1 MSKSSKTGR
10 GEFSSRFGVIAATAG
25 AAVGLGNIWKFPYIT
40 GEYGGAAF
48 LFVYLIFIVLIG
60 FPITLSEF
68 IIGRKAKKNSYGSF
82 KKLAPHSSWKY
93 IGFLGI
99 FAAFFILAFYS
110 VVAGW
115 GVGYIYESIV
125 DSFKSQTP
133 GQLNDLFFQFIKDPY
148 RPILFQTIFMLL
160 SGGIV
165 FFGIK
170 NGIEKNVK
178 IMMPVLFILIIALD
192 IRAITLPGA
201 SKGLD
206 FLFNPDFSKLT
217 SQAVLVALGHAFF
230 SLSLGMGISLTYA
243 SYVSNKENLLKVAVS
258 VPIADTVVAIL
269 AGVAIFPAV
278 FAFGIAPGSGP
289 GLVFITLPSVFQQ
302 MPGGYI
308 FSIIFFSLF
317 VLAALTSAIA
327 LLEVVVAFFHEELKM
342 KREVATVF
350 ATALITLIGMV
361 CSLSMGPL
369 KDFTVGGKNFFDGL
383 DWVASNLILPVSGMF
398 ISAFVGWKL
407 GKGKVKRELS
417 KSGHTVS
424 PVFLSVFIFIVK
436 YIAPLAIF
444 IVALNGVGLIKIIE
458 TQVSAFFA
466 NM

>member
-1 MSKSSKTGR
+1 MNKKSKTGR

-48 LFVYLIFIVLIG
+48 LFVYLIFIILIG

-110 VVAGW
+110 VVSGW
-115 GVGYIYESIV
+115 GLNYVYEAIM
-125 DSFKSQTP
+125 DSFTSNSP
-133 GQLNDLFFQFIKDPY
+133 GQLNNLFFDFIKDPY
-148 RPILFQTIFMLL
+148 RPILFQVVFMIFT
-160 SGGIV
+160 GGIV

-178 IMMPVLFILIIALD
+178 VMMPILFLLIIALD
-192 IRAITLPGA
+192 IRAVTLPGA

-206 FLFNPDFSKLT
+206 FLFHPDFSKLT
-217 SQAVLVALGHAFF
+217 AQAVLVALGHAFF

-243 SYVSNKENLLKVAVS
+243 SYISDKENLLKVAIS
-258 VPIADTVVAIL
+258 VPVADTVIAIL
-269 AGVAIFPAV
+269 AGIAIFPAV

-289 GLVFITLPSVFQQ
+289 GLVFITLPNIFLQ

-308 FSIIFFSLF
+308 FSILFFFLF

-350 ATALITLIGMV
+350 ATSLITLIGMV

-369 KDFTVGGKNFFDGL
+369 KDYTIGGKNLFDSL
-383 DWVASNLILPVSGMF
+383 DWLSSNLLLPVSGMF
-398 ISAFVGWKL
+398 ISVFVGWKL
-407 GKGKVKRELS
+407 GKGKIKRELS
-417 KSGHTVS
+417 KSGHRVS
-424 PVFLSVFIFIVK
+424 PVFLSAFVFIVK
-436 YIAPLAIF
+436 YIAPIAIF
-444 IVALNGVGLIKIIE
+444 IVALNGVGLIKI
-458 TQVSAFFA
+458 
-466 NM
+466 

>member
-1 MSKSSKTGR
+1 MIKKSKIGR

-110 VVAGW
+110 VVSGW
-115 GVGYIYESIV
+115 GLNYVYEAIM
-125 DSFKSQTP
+125 DSFTSNSP
-133 GQLNDLFFQFIKDPY
+133 DQLNTLFFDFIKDPY
-148 RPILFQTIFMLL
+148 RPILFQVIFMMFA
-160 SGGIV
+160 GGIV

-178 IMMPVLFILIIALD
+178 VMMPILFLLIIALD
-192 IRAITLPGA
+192 IRAVTLPGA

-206 FLFNPDFSKLT
+206 FLFHPDFSKLT
-217 SQAVLVALGHAFF
+217 AQAVLVALGHAFF

-243 SYVSNKENLLKVAVS
+243 SYISDKENLLKVAIS
-258 VPIADTVVAIL
+258 VPIADTVIAVL
-269 AGVAIFPAV
+269 AGIAIFPAV

-289 GLVFITLPSVFQQ
+289 GLVFITLPNIFLQ
-302 MPGGYI
+302 MPGGYV
-308 FSIIFFSLF
+308 FSILFFFLF

-350 ATALITLIGMV
+350 ATSLITLIGMV

-369 KDFTVGGKNFFDGL
+369 KDYTIGGKNLFDSL
-383 DWVASNLILPVSGMF
+383 DWLSSNLLLPVSGMF
-398 ISAFVGWKL
+398 ISIFVGWKL
-407 GKGKVKRELS
+407 GKGKIKRELS
-417 KSGHTVS
+417 KSGHRVS
-424 PVFLSVFIFIVK
+424 PVFLSAFVFIVK
-436 YIAPLAIF
+436 YIAPIAIF
-444 IVALNGVGLIKIIE
+444 IVALNGIGLIKI
-458 TQVSAFFA
+458 
-466 NM
+466 

>member
-1 MSKSSKTGR
+1 MIKKSKTGR
-10 GEFSSRFGVIAATAG
+10 GEFSNRFGVIAATAG

-48 LFVYLIFIVLIG
+48 LFVYLFFIVLIG

-93 IGFLGI
+93 VGFLGI

-110 VVAGW
+110 VVSGW
-115 GVGYIYESIV
+115 GLNYVYEAIM
-125 DSFKSQTP
+125 DSFTSNSP
-133 GQLNDLFFQFIKDPY
+133 GQLNNLFFDFIKDPY
-148 RPILFQTIFMLL
+148 RPILFQVIFMMFA
-160 SGGIV
+160 GGIV

-178 IMMPVLFILIIALD
+178 VMMPILFLLIIALD
-192 IRAITLPGA
+192 IRAVTLPGA

-206 FLFNPDFSKLT
+206 FLFHPDFSKLT
-217 SQAVLVALGHAFF
+217 AQAVLVALGHAFF

-243 SYVSNKENLLKVAVS
+243 SYISDRENLLKVAIS
-258 VPIADTVVAIL
+258 VPIADTVIAIL
-269 AGVAIFPAV
+269 AGIAIFPAV

-289 GLVFITLPSVFQQ
+289 GLVFITLPNIFLQ
-302 MPGGYI
+302 MPGGYV
-308 FSIIFFSLF
+308 FSILFFFLF

-369 KDFTVGGKNFFDGL
+369 KDYTIGGKNLFDSL
-383 DWVASNLILPVSGMF
+383 DWLSSNLLLPASGMF
-398 ISAFVGWKL
+398 ISVFVGWKL
-407 GKGKVKRELS
+407 GKGKIKRELS
-417 KSGHTVS
+417 KSGHHVS
-424 PVFLSVFIFIVK
+424 SVFLSAFVFIVK
-436 YIAPLAIF
+436 YIAPIAIF
-444 IVALNGVGLIKIIE
+444 IVALNGVGLIKI
-458 TQVSAFFA
+458 
-466 NM
+466 

>member
-1 MSKSSKTGR
+1 MKKKIKIGR

-48 LFVYLIFIVLIG
+48 LFVYLIFIILIG

-82 KKLAPHSSWKY
+82 KKLAPNSSWKY
-93 IGFLGI
+93 VGSLGI

-110 VVAGW
+110 VVSGW
-115 GVGYIYESIV
+115 GLNYVYEAV
-125 DSFKSQTP
+125 MDSFNSNSP
-133 GQLNDLFFQFIKDPY
+133 GQLNNLFFDFIKDPY
-148 RPILFQTIFMLL
+148 RPILFQVIFMMF

-178 IMMPVLFILIIALD
+178 VMMPILFFLIIALD
-192 IRAITLPGA
+192 IRAVTLPGA

-206 FLFNPDFSKLT
+206 FLFHPDFSKLT
-217 SQAVLVALGHAFF
+217 AQAILVALGHAFF

-243 SYVSNKENLLKVAVS
+243 SYISDKENLLKVAIS
-258 VPIADTVVAIL
+258 VPIADTVIAIL
-269 AGVAIFPAV
+269 SGIAIFPAV
-278 FAFGIAPGSGP
+278 FAFGISPGSGP
-289 GLVFITLPSVFQQ
+289 GLVFITLPNIFLQ

-308 FSIIFFSLF
+308 FSILFFFLF

-327 LLEVVVAFFHEELKM
+327 LLEVVVAYFHEELKM

-369 KDFTVGGKNFFDGL
+369 KDYTIGGKNFFDAL
-383 DWVASNLILPVSGMF
+383 DWLSSNLILPVSGMF
-398 ISAFVGWKL
+398 LSVFVGWKL
-407 GKGKVKRELS
+407 GKGKIKRELS
-417 KSGHTVS
+417 KSGHRVS
-424 PVFLSVFIFIVK
+424 TVFLSAFVFIVK
-436 YIAPLAIF
+436 YIAPIAIF
-444 IVALNGVGLIKIIE
+444 IVALNGVGLIKL
-458 TQVSAFFA
+458 
-466 NM
+466 